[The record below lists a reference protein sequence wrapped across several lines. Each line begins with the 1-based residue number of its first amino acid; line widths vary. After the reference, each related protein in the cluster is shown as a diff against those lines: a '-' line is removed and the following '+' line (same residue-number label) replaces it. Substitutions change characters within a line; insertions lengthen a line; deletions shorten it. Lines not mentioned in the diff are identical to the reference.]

1 MMGGTNYANA
11 VGAIR
16 AMESSLLS
24 RNDIDQLIGART
36 NADLKAML
44 ASKKNTDAPQSTL
57 AEVWTLI
64 QNYASD
70 SEELRILLYKN
81 DFHNLKAV
89 IKAMIHNR
97 DPKLY
102 YIEPS
107 NVTLDELKEAIS
119 KKDYDI
125 LPEYMRKTAAEA
137 YEMVTETLDGQLS
150 DMLIDRSCLEAMN
163 SKAAELG
170 NEFMQEYS
178 QLVTVS
184 ADIKTA
190 YRSALMK
197 KTYPFI
203 EKALCGCPKLEK
215 DSLARSAAEGTES
228 LFTFLEST
236 SFSDGANLLKSSPA
250 QFEKWCDDIIIE
262 HAEKARMM
270 AFGIEPLAAYYI
282 AKEAEIKDIRIL
294 TVCKESG
301 TDNETITERMRKLY
315 V

>member
-1 MMGGTNYANA
+1 MMSGTNYANA

-16 AMESSLLS
+16 AMEGSLLT

-36 NADLKAML
+36 GQDLKAML
-44 ASKKNTDAPQSTL
+44 ASKKNSDTPQSTM
-57 AEVWTLI
+57 AEIWALI

-70 SEELRILLYKN
+70 SEELKILLYRN

-89 IKAMIHNR
+89 IKALIHNR

-107 NVTLDELKEAIS
+107 NITLDTLKEAIG
-119 KKDYDI
+119 KKEYEI
-125 LPEYMRKTAAEA
+125 LPGYMRETASEA
-137 YEMVTETLDGQLS
+137 YDMVTETFDGQLS
-150 DMLIDRSCLEAMN
+150 DILIDRSCLETMN
-163 SKAAELG
+163 SRAAELG
-170 NEFMQEYS
+170 NDFMQEYAG
-178 QLVTVS
+178 LTTVC

-190 YRSALMK
+190 YRSSVMK

-215 DSLARSAAEGTES
+215 DSLARAAAEGTES
-228 LFTFLEST
+228 LFAYLENT
-236 SFSDGANLLKSSPA
+236 SFSDGAALLKSSPA
-250 QFEKWCDDIIIE
+250 QFEKWCDDILIE
-262 HAEKARMM
+262 HAEKARMT

-282 AKEAEIKDIRIL
+282 AKEAEIKNLRIL
-294 TVCKESG
+294 TVCKECG

>member
-1 MMGGTNYANA
+1 MMSRTKYANA
-11 VGAIR
+11 VGAVR
-16 AMESSLLS
+16 AMESSLLT
-24 RNDIDQLIGART
+24 RNDIDQLIGAR
-36 NADLKAML
+36 NSADLNAML
-44 ASKKNTDAPQSTL
+44 ASKKSGDTPQTTM
-57 AEVWTLI
+57 AEVWALI

-70 SEELRILLYKN
+70 SEEMKILLYRN

-102 YIEPS
+102 YISPS
-107 NVTLDELKEAIS
+107 NVTLETLKDAIS
-119 KKDYDI
+119 KKEYEL
-125 LPEYMRKTAAEA
+125 LPKYMRKTASEA
-137 YEMVTETLDGQLS
+137 YDMVTETFDGQLS

-163 SKAAELG
+163 SRAAELG
-170 NEFMQEYS
+170 NAFMLKYAW
-178 QLVTVS
+178 LTTAC

-190 YRSALMK
+190 YRSGIMK

-203 EKALCGCPKLEK
+203 EKALCGCPKLDKTE
-215 DSLARSAAEGTES
+215 LARAAAEGTEA
-228 LFTFLEST
+228 LFAFLEST
-236 SFSDGANLLKSSPA
+236 PFSDGAALLKSSPA
-250 QFEKWCDDIIIE
+250 QFEKWCDDILIE
-262 HAEKARMM
+262 HAEKARMT